1 MKKLVK
7 RSMAMILVLVMMVGL
22 IPVITPNAEA
32 LNFTD
37 LESALE
43 IAKTGDEVISI
54 FADFFIAE
62 FDWRMTGGVDF
73 R

>member
-1 MKKLVK
+1 MKKIIK
-7 RSMAMILVLVMMVGL
+7 RSMAMLLVLVMMVGL
-22 IPVITPNAEA
+22 IPVITLNAEA

-43 IAKTGDEVISI
+43 IAKTGDELISI
-54 FADFFIAE
+54 FADFFIVE
-62 FDWRMTGGVDF
+62 CDWRMTGDVDF